1 MNKKEMIRKVAEKN
15 NMTKVQTEAVIN
27 TFLEEIEECVASGD
41 KITLLA
47 SAHSHLSREQH
58 ELLPICIPMKRLKFR
73 KRLFRSSMLGLF
85 SRKRLHLT
93 TPNHNCIKKITK

>member
-41 KITLLA
+41 KITFVGFGTFA
-47 SAHSHLSREQH
+47 
-58 ELLPICIPMKRLKFR
+58 PVKRAAR
-73 KRLFRSSMLGLF
+73 TATNMFRSSMLGLF

>member
-41 KITLLA
+41 KIVGFGTFAPVKRAARTATNMYTNEKIEVPEKIVPKFNAGTIFKEKVA
-47 SAHSHLSREQH
+47 S
-58 ELLPICIPMKRLKFR
+58 
-73 KRLFRSSMLGLF
+73 
-85 SRKRLHLT
+85 
-93 TPNHNCIKKITK
+93 HNA

>member
-41 KITLLA
+41 KITFVGFGT
-47 SAHSHLSREQH
+47 
-58 ELLPICIPMKRLKFR
+58 ICIPMKRLKFR

>member
-41 KITLLA
+41 KITFVGFGTFAPVKRAARTATNMYTNEKIVPKFNAGTIFKEKVA
-47 SAHSHLSREQH
+47 S
-58 ELLPICIPMKRLKFR
+58 
-73 KRLFRSSMLGLF
+73 
-85 SRKRLHLT
+85 
-93 TPNHNCIKKITK
+93 HNA

>member
-41 KITLLA
+41 KITFVGFGT
-47 SAHSHLSREQH
+47 
-58 ELLPICIPMKRLKFR
+58 FR
-73 KRLFRSSMLGLF
+73 TCQESS
-85 SRKRLHLT
+85 T
-93 TPNHNCIKKITK
+93 NCYQYVYQ